1 MSFWSR
7 LRWTATFAFI
17 ALLVLS
23 WIGNSRFGS
32 PSSDARGP
40 RMAPVFHR

>member
-1 MSFWSR
+1 VRFWIR

-23 WIGNSRFGS
+23 FVGNARFG
-32 PSSDARGP
+32 SSDARGP
-40 RMAPVFHR
+40 RLAPVFHR